1 MARLQRGEDP
11 KIDKINDLVAVAIN
25 GNSVESNDA
34 LTELLK
40 MFKPMMI
47 KVCTKWSNY
56 FNDSAHSI
64 ISFGELLADAEYWFV
79 HYTMHKY
86 TINGDATY
94 NKFIKDHID
103 QRIRYIYECQLR
115 YYKRL
120 VFPDPNRHADGNED
134 DPFELV
140 VHNYS
145 SNVAST
151 ESIEDTF
158 AETDMMNKRA
168 DVAKRIMEL
177 VQSGNFNNRERRVFQ
192 EVMLEGCTQEE
203 MGRRLGVSRIRVVQI
218 LRKVKYKLKVAM
230 ETDDKFW
237 QLITQTDIKFDNNY
251 L

>member
-47 KVCTKWSNY
+47 SVCIRWSKY
-56 FNDSAHSI
+56 FNDSAHNI

-79 HYTMHKY
+79 HYTIHKY
-86 TINGDATY
+86 TIDGDATY

-120 VFPDPNRHADGNED
+120 VFPDPNRHADCNED
-134 DPFELV
+134 DSFELV
-140 VHNYS
+140 AYNYS

-177 VQSGNFNNRERRVFQ
+177 VQSGNFNDRERRVFQ

>member
-64 ISFGELLADAEYWFV
+64 ISFV
-79 HYTMHKY
+79 HYTMYKY

-177 VQSGNFNNRERRVFQ
+177 VQSGNFNDRERRVFQ